1 MGRNKSPH
9 MCLPEQTD
17 IMREAKGSFPAWLM
31 DERAL
36 ALVPLNI
43 EFPATRPD
51 DGVATQS
58 TLTESGYLQDG
69 SSAAAHD
76 VSPSLADIIS
86 EQGSVDT
93 YWLSTLEADALHS
106 GSSTETTQPQ
116 SVASS
121 TRQTRGRT
129 TSSAR
134 VNKRKAV
141 PEMNVAIAPGMP
153 KRRFFESAERVYIGA
168 DGQIRS
174 IQDQIRS

>member
-1 MGRNKSPH
+1 MG
-9 MCLPEQTD
+9 EQTN

-36 ALVPLNI
+36 SLVPLDI

-69 SSAAAHD
+69 SSTAAND
-76 VSPSLADIIS
+76 VSPCLA
-86 EQGSVDT
+86 
-93 YWLSTLEADALHS
+93 LEADALHS

-141 PEMNVAIAPGMP
+141 PEMNIAIAPGMP